1 MTRDLILGDEHDY
14 SRRPTNRNHLQH
26 HILPIP
32 RRPLHF
38 RSLHG
43 RSLRKR
49 HRHGKN
55 LSPFYL
61 SLSTHHIDLQLTNI
75 STSQALENCPVDA
88 RGLMSGILQQGYSFG
103 YVCAACANLGV
114 GGSTESWK
122 TVFWIAAGLSIG
134 VGLIRVGFPESQ
146 QFRERKAAGHKGA
159 SPGVFWKETKQM
171 LAREWKMC
179 MLVFFFVVFLFF
191 FGGDGSL
198 SIIMLTD

>member
-1 MTRDLILGDEHDY
+1 
-14 SRRPTNRNHLQH
+14 
-26 HILPIP
+26 
-32 RRPLHF
+32 
-38 RSLHG
+38 
-43 RSLRKR
+43 
-49 HRHGKN
+49 
-55 LSPFYL
+55 
-61 SLSTHHIDLQLTNI
+61 
-75 STSQALENCPVDA
+75 
-88 RGLMSGILQQGYSFG
+88 MSGILQQGYSFG

-179 MLVFFFVVFLFF
+179 MLVFFLLFF
-191 FGGDGSL
+191 FSFFGGWKSFHYYAD
-198 SIIMLTD
+198 